1 MRRVLKRYTA
11 WGGRGGW
18 VAAAGIGPGDME
30 KPASPSSRGTPR
42 PGRSAAGDPRSRA
55 LAVGA
60 VAGSG

>member
-1 MRRVLKRYTA
+1 M
-11 WGGRGGW
+11 
-18 VAAAGIGPGDME
+18 AAAGIGPGDME

>member
-30 KPASPSSRGTPR
+30 KPASPSSRERRARGARR
-42 PGRSAAGDPRSRA
+42 PGIPDRGLSP
-55 LAVGA
+55 
-60 VAGSG
+60 